1 MKQYQVHNLAENE
14 QKKGRYLMD
23 YSRKY
28 QAPYDVVERA
38 RMHVIHQKQQEKS
51 QNGSKEA

>member
-38 RMHVIHQKQQEKS
+38 RKHVILQKQQEKS